1 MGIEVLCAEL
11 PRSRY
16 CNDDS
21 FLRSPHFSLK
31 TSTTQMPQM
40 RFPSLPFA
48 PLLPHDAVIR
58 RTTQSSAARRSHR
71 TTNRRSRSPLSTD
84 TSSSKTFPWG
94 VVKNVS
100 PPSNNLNSKLTIHD
114 SKTPCQIKQ
123 HRAAPAA
130 SVSKSEFTPVP
141 LFLTSSNMISSA
153 LCCGDK

>member
-1 MGIEVLCAEL
+1 MLNSREVGIATTIPSYVAHISLSRL
-11 PRSRY
+11 PPPKCPKCDFPPSH
-16 CNDDS
+16 
-21 FLRSPHFSLK
+21 SP
-31 TSTTQMPQM
+31 
-40 RFPSLPFA
+40 PFC
-48 PLLPHDAVIR
+48 